1 MSLLSVLYK
10 FKKSSLTNW
19 KIRIYGGTTM
29 SYFLFDNKK
38 VFYNEF
44 GMGTPLLFL
53 HGNTASSMM
62 FFEIVEKYKDNF
74 KVILIDFWGTENQTD
89 SVNFPPIYGSMKHNR
104 LLLF

>member
-1 MSLLSVLYK
+1 
-10 FKKSSLTNW
+10 
-19 KIRIYGGTTM
+19 M

-62 FFEIVEKYKDNF
+62 FFEIVEKYKD
-74 KVILIDFWGTENQTD
+74 IYT
-89 SVNFPPIYGSMKHNR
+89 SVAK
-104 LLLF
+104 

>member
-1 MSLLSVLYK
+1 
-10 FKKSSLTNW
+10 
-19 KIRIYGGTTM
+19 M

-74 KVILIDFWGTENQTD
+74 KVILIDFLGHGKSDRLSE
-89 SVNFPPIYGSMKHNR
+89 FPADLWFYEAQ
-104 LLLF
+104 